1 MAQKQMVLIAR
12 AVQSACNF
20 LILDE
25 PTAPLSDT
33 ETEELFRVVRHLRKT
48 ENLAVIFITHRIHE
62 VMQIC
67 DSYTVMRNGE
77 IVDTTPI
84 TPKTTSKEIVDK
96 MLGRSFE
103 ENFPKQVCEIGEK
116 AFEIDHLTERRTC
129 QIFSCMCER
138 RLLIS

>member
-1 MAQKQMVLIAR
+1 MALIPTLTVAENVMFNDLVMNMGHKQFVNYGKIRKDAKEALARLNVNIDVRRMCGTLTLAQKQMVLIAR

-62 VMQIC
+62 VLQIC
-67 DSYTVMRNGE
+67 DSYT
-77 IVDTTPI
+77 
-84 TPKTTSKEIVDK
+84 
-96 MLGRSFE
+96 
-103 ENFPKQVCEIGEK
+103 
-116 AFEIDHLTERRTC
+116 
-129 QIFSCMCER
+129 
-138 RLLIS
+138 